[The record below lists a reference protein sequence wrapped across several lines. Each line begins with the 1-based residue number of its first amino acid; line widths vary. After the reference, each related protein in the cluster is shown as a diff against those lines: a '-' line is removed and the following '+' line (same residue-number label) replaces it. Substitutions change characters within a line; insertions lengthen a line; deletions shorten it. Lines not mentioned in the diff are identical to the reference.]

1 MCYARAVKAH
11 DAASCTCEELAG
23 AERNGERGTSMEAI
37 QKVFD
42 YRGARV
48 RTVEKDGVV
57 WFIAKDVCDVL
68 DITNSRDAMARLEDD
83 EKGVVSTDTPGGRQ
97 DAGAVNESGL
107 YSLVLVSRKP
117 EAKTFKRWITHEVL
131 PAIRKTG
138 AYAVGQKQLGVE
150 DLIILQAQSVK
161 ELKVKVNHLE
171 QRLDNLDNINPQGD
185 KQQQLNAMVR
195 SYAVLGGRSFAQ
207 GWTDFVRDFNVVYH
221 TNLRRYSDS
230 LQKKNGYRGLPN
242 APETLA
248 LLGRLDDGLRV
259 AFKMVNRVKGA
270 RA

>member
-1 MCYARAVKAH
+1 
-11 DAASCTCEELAG
+11 
-23 AERNGERGTSMEAI
+23 METAL

-42 YRGARV
+42 YQGAKV
-48 RTVEKDGVV
+48 RTVEKDGEV
-57 WFIAKDVCDVL
+57 WFVAHDICGVL
-68 DITNSRDAMARLEDD
+68 DLAHVGMTMQRIDED
-83 EKGVVSTDTPGGRQ
+83 EKGVSSIYTPGGPQ
-97 DAGAVNESGL
+97 EMSVVNESGL

-230 LQKKNGYRGLPN
+230 LQKRNGYRGLPN

-259 AFKMVNRVKGA
+259 AFKMVSQV
-270 RA
+270 RANGTVR